1 MLPFFSLYYI
11 FEWFIDLVFQPF
23 AAIYAE
29 YRFNRSDNTLPLYL
43 FKNAEAKLQHI
54 KERTRNVFGS
64 ATLTLELQNGRMDG
78 ESQKRKWYR
87 MPKKIYSRRYTT
99 DCQQAI
105 FERRAEMNFIGVD
118 DLREYAEDMA
128 NGEELIYQNSHMQV
142 ELLRCVA

>member
-1 MLPFFSLYYI
+1 MPLYI
-11 FEWFIDLVFQPF
+11 F
-23 AAIYAE
+23 
-29 YRFNRSDNTLPLYL
+29 
-43 FKNAEAKLQHI
+43 KNLEAKLQHI

-78 ESQKRKWYR
+78 QLQKRKWYQ

-105 FERRAEMNFIGVD
+105 FERRAEMNFIVVD

>member
-1 MLPFFSLYYI
+1 M
-11 FEWFIDLVFQPF
+11 
-23 AAIYAE
+23 
-29 YRFNRSDNTLPLYL
+29 PLYL
-43 FKNAEAKLQHI
+43 FKNVEATLQHI
-54 KERTRNVFGS
+54 KERTRNVFGAS
-64 ATLTLELQNGRMDG
+64 GLTLELQSGRMDG
-78 ESQKRKWYR
+78 KQQKRKWYR

-105 FERRAEMNFIGVD
+105 FERRAENNFIGID